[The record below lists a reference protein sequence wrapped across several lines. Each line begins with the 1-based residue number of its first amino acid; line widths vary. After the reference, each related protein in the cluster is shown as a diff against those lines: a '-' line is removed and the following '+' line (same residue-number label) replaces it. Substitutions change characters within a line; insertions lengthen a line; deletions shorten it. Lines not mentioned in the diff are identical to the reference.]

1 MMQEEV
7 TLNNILHDKLHK
19 QTVCHPDGRELF
31 VVSSNLGNTKQTTSV
46 TTLQG
51 NREVVNMRADFW
63 GTVGATFL
71 GIATFHSPDEM
82 QNFLPGEWTRE
93 DFFVQIAPGV
103 DTAFV
108 VVMIVVYKKMNTT
121 FTGNFYIP
129 NVSEGAG
136 DRVLSMEVPMETY
149 LIQVS

>member
-51 NREVVNMRADFW
+51 KREVVNMRADFW
-63 GTVGATFL
+63 GTVGVTFL
-71 GIATFHSPDEM
+71 GITTFHNPDEM

-121 FTGNFYIP
+121 FAGNFYIP